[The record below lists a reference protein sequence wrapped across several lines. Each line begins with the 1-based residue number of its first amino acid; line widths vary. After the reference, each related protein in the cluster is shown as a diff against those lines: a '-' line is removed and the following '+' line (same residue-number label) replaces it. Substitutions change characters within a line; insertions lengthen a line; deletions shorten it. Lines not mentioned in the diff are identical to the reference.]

1 MYLLEKKMEKERSK
15 AEALQ
20 EDITFKTKMG
30 EQCAADV
37 NRNT

>member
-30 EQCAADV
+30 EQYAADV
-37 NRNT
+37 NRKT